1 MTTELTQ
8 KIQRLL
14 DQQVRETF
22 PLSVG
27 STGTVYKARLD
38 DGLQLVAK
46 VDQFEPERLDIEAW
60 MLGYLREASQ
70 LPVPEVILCA
80 DGLLLLEFI
89 QGESRFST
97 RAEEHAA
104 ELLAALHNI
113 PGPTYGFEADTLI
126 GSLPQPNP
134 PTGSWVDF
142 FGEHRL
148 HFMANEA
155 YKAGR
160 LPKKLIKSIDALCN
174 DLDRWLIDS
183 NPPGL
188 IHGDAWT
195 GNILCVEDRI
205 TGFIDPAVYYADP
218 EIELA
223 FTTLFGTFGKP
234 FFDRY
239 QEIRPLNPGF
249 FEERKAIYNLYP
261 LLVHVRLFGGSYV
274 NSVAQTLSSFG
285 Y

>member
-1 MTTELTQ
+1 MTTELAQ
-8 KIQRLL
+8 NIQQLL
-14 DQQVRETF
+14 GQPVKEIL
-22 PLSVG
+22 PLTGGSV
-27 STGTVYKARLD
+27 GTVYKVTLD
-38 DGLQLVAK
+38 DGSLLAAK
-46 VDQFEPERLDIEAW
+46 VDQDGQDNLDIEAW
-60 MLGYLREASQ
+60 MLGYLREVSQ
-70 LPVPEVILCA
+70 LPAPEVILCE

-89 QGESRFST
+89 QGDSRFSAK
-97 RAEEHAA
+97 AEEHAA

-134 PTGSWVDF
+134 LTGSWVDF

-160 LPKKLIKSIDALCN
+160 LPKSLIKAIDAFCN
-174 DLDRWLIDS
+174 DPDRWLIDS

-195 GNILCVEDRI
+195 GNILSVGDRI
-205 TGFIDPAVYYADP
+205 TGFIDPAIYYADP

-274 NSVAQTLSSFG
+274 NGVAQTLNSFG